1 MLRKVV
7 IIDDEPWTRGV
18 IMKLVHWNRL
28 GLEAIGEA
36 ADGEAGLELIR
47 RVSPDIV
54 ITDVRMP
61 RINGIELVKTLRTEG
76 FRIPILIISGYDD
89 FSYVR
94 SALQLDVT
102 DYLLKPIK
110 GTELNQQLERCVK
123 ELEQDSLHIYPT
135 ITTAG
140 FFVDGWE
147 NIFSDIRQK
156 LMIALHA
163 GNYSSVDQ
171 SFDRLYAE
179 VCHHEGEQPHIAIMI
194 GIYYSLLL
202 TLQQY
207 IETIGVSRNEIFGSN
222 TPSFVF
228 GHDNT
233 LQQTIDFIKELYTN
247 TLRQSEKLHHQ
258 HSRIDIETVSKY
270 LQDNYTRGVTLEQTA
285 DIFHVTKEYLS
296 KTFKLHCGEGFS
308 EYVTALRMKRAH
320 ELITEHQVPLK
331 EVAYMVG
338 YLDLA
343 HFYKTFKKFF
353 GKTPGD
359 VREMLKNDNTISL

>member
-18 IMKLVHWNRL
+18 IMKLTHWSRL
-28 GLEAIGEA
+28 NLEVVGEA
-36 ADGEAGLELIR
+36 GDGEAGLELIR

-61 RINGIELVKTLRTEG
+61 KINGIELTKILREEG
-76 FRIPILIISGYDD
+76 FGNPILIISGYNE

-94 SALQLDVT
+94 SALQLTVT

-110 GTELNQQLERCVK
+110 GTELNQQLERCIKV
-123 ELEQDSLHIYPT
+123 LEQSSNNIYPKI
-135 ITTAG
+135 ITYG

-147 NIFSDIRQK
+147 EVFSNIRQN
-156 LMIALHA
+156 LMIALCAH
-163 GNYSSVDQ
+163 NYSSIDQ
-171 SFDRLYAE
+171 SFNRLYEE
-179 VCHHEGEQPHIAIMI
+179 VCRHESEQPHIAIMI

-202 TLQQY
+202 NLQQY
-207 IETIGVSRNEIFGSN
+207 IETIGVSCNEIFGSN
-222 TPSFVF
+222 IPTFVF
-228 GHDNT
+228 CHDNT
-233 LQQTIDFIKELYTN
+233 LRQTIDFIKELYTN
-247 TLRQSEKLHHQ
+247 AIRQSEKLHCQ
-258 HSRIDIETVSKY
+258 HSKLDIELVSKY
-270 LQDNYTRGVTLEQTA
+270 LHENYTQGVTLEQTA
-285 DIFHVTKEYLS
+285 EVFHVTKEHLS
-296 KTFKLHCGEGFS
+296 KVFKLHCGEGFT
-308 EYVTALRMKRAH
+308 EYVTGLRMKRAR
-320 ELITEHQVPLK
+320 ELIVDYEVPLK

-359 VREMLKNDNTISL
+359 VREMLKSDNTISL